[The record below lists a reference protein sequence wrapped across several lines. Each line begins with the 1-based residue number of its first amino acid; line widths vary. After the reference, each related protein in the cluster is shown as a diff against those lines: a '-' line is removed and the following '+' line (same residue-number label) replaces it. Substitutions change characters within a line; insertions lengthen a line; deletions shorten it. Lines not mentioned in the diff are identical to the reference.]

1 MLHSPAAQPMLQ
13 GHSERSF
20 LRHRPFLHPN
30 RSPQQHSMPR
40 QLCPALSRFA
50 AERAS
55 CAAENSDSHRSGWFP
70 GTLIAGLAATA
81 VAAAVVGPA
90 LANVTGGSMAASGR
104 SSASSSNSSA
114 VDGQVHI
121 TSGVNAVLYTQQPPP
136 GAPTATPK
144 QPSAP
149 AKTAGGSKSASGQR
163 STSFSPSTAPDAA
176 AATGAGSEALAP
188 EPASVSRTSLAMPAY
203 EVAEAATVDSPSAAS
218 NAVLALEATAAVA
231 ADGAGAPAQSPAAV
245 GSRQVYFDVTVD
257 GQSKGRITVA
267 LYDDVPVGSAR
278 FADLARGIQGV
289 GFRRTKFDSVNQARQ
304 YHGARAEISLIS
316 CPKCNLHCTGPPVPI
331 QARFTRIGHHQRSA
345 WPFSLIHRGLN
356 VVNRQ
361 YGCISQ
367 HDQAASSQVC
377 SPVCCCASCK

>member
-1 MLHSPAAQPMLQ
+1 MREPSFCSALQ
-13 GHSERSF
+13 KWIV
-20 LRHRPFLHPN
+20 LL
-30 RSPQQHSMPR
+30 QHD
-40 QLCPALSRFA
+40 C
-50 AERAS
+50 
-55 CAAENSDSHRSGWFP
+55 CAALMSRMCGYTSHTSLF
-70 GTLIAGLAATA
+70 
-81 VAAAVVGPA
+81 
-90 LANVTGGSMAASGR
+90 
-104 SSASSSNSSA
+104 
-114 VDGQVHI
+114 I
-121 TSGVNAVLYTQQPPP
+121 TS
-136 GAPTATPK
+136 
-144 QPSAP
+144 
-149 AKTAGGSKSASGQR
+149 AGGSEHPCDG
-163 STSFSPSTAPDAA
+163 
-176 AATGAGSEALAP
+176 
-188 EPASVSRTSLAMPAY
+188 
-203 EVAEAATVDSPSAAS
+203 
-218 NAVLALEATAAVA
+218 VL
-231 ADGAGAPAQSPAAV
+231 
-245 GSRQVYFDVTVD
+245 
-257 GQSKGRITVA
+257 QSKGRITVA